1 MSTGLRFPADLL
13 AELHQQLEQAI
24 GPASRSNS
32 IRGSGW
38 GAFPAIDVGTT
49 PDTIEI
55 AAFAPGIDAGAVQVT
70 IDKGLLTIAG
80 ERSSAIPRQQKDVS
94 VYAEER
100 FNGSFRRVISLPE
113 DADPAKVDA
122 TYQDGFLRITV
133 AKRESSRP
141 RRIEI
146 SGG

>member
-1 MSTGLRFPADLL
+1 MSTGLRYPADLL
-13 AELHQQLEQAI
+13 AELQQHFEQAMR
-24 GPASRSNS
+24 PASRSTS
-32 IRGSGW
+32 IRGTGW

-55 AAFAPGIDAGAVQVT
+55 AAFAPGLDASAVQVT

-80 ERSSAIPRQQKDVS
+80 ERGSDIPRQQQDIS

-100 FNGSFRRVISLPE
+100 FSGAFRRVISLPE

-122 TYQDGFLRITV
+122 TYQEGFLRISV
-133 AKRESSRP
+133 GKRESSRP